1 MDSKLLTCILIIAT
15 KIIDTLAYDK
25 TISNQTMELGHN
37 EDDLKY
43 EYECTPLDQWKLIK
57 QHTDGAFIKDACM
70 TNSYQIFRPPSLP
83 ILTNVVVVVT
93 KTQILEIDES
103 ENSLTIALRLWSFWE
118 DPRIKAKQFMYR
130 KPIPLPP
137 IYESHRYIWT
147 PFTIP
152 NIEYVKELTFVHN
165 PILAKLALWP
175 GDSVN
180 IMYGIITND
189 WNDIVDPNTTM
200 VAAEISWKIK
210 ISCDFDFSKYPFDSQ
225 NCPLNLEAEDIN
237 VTILRD
243 TSDIRTNQ
251 DMFGGYDIKQG
262 VFFRTSVDN
271 LVFHTNYSTFGI
283 YNNMTRKIGAF
294 FYQSYL
300 PSIAVVLTSF
310 FSFLIPLTAI
320 PGRAALV
327 STLFLSLTNIYIN
340 QMVSFLD

>member
-1 MDSKLLTCILIIAT
+1 MDSKLLTCILIIVT
-15 KIIDTLAYDK
+15 KIRNTLAYDK
-25 TISNQTMELGHN
+25 TISNQTMELGYN

-93 KTQILEIDES
+93 KTQILEIDET

-118 DPRIKAKQFMYR
+118 DPRIKAKQFIYR

-137 IYESHRYIWT
+137 IYASHTYIWT
-147 PFTIP
+147 PFTIL
-152 NIEYVKELTFVHN
+152 NIEYLKELTLVHE
-165 PILAKLALWP
+165 PILAKVALFP
-175 GDSVN
+175 GESVN
-180 IMYGIITND
+180 ILYGIYKDDLNG
-189 WNDIVDPNTTM
+189 IVDPNATM
-200 VAAEISWKIK
+200 VAAELSWKIK

-225 NCPLNLEAEDIN
+225 DCPLYLEAEDIN

-243 TSDIRTNQ
+243 TSDIRTRQ
-251 DMFGGYDIKQG
+251 DMFGGYDLKQD
-262 VFFRTSVDN
+262 VFLRTSVDDF
-271 LVFHTNYSTFGI
+271 VFETHYSTFGI
-283 YNNMTRKIGAF
+283 YNNMTRQIGAY

-310 FSFLIPLTAI
+310 FSFLIPLSAI
-320 PGRAALV
+320 PGRVAILV
-327 STLFLSLTNIYIN
+327 TQFLTLTSIFIHA
-340 QMVSFLD
+340 MVN